1 MKKKIVT
8 IFGGSSTERAISL
21 ITGVAV
27 AKGIYEA
34 GFLSYLID
42 TNSPNTVIEITRN
55 NLNTIKPKDFN
66 KKEHN
71 PLRANNSSLV
81 SSIKKIN
88 PYKVF
93 IGLHGSEGED
103 GTTQNILDLN
113 NIPYCGS
120 GAKASAIGMDKN
132 LSKVFAKELNIP
144 VADWTK
150 ISDLIRLKNKNITKL
165 SKEKFLS
172 LLESDITKNYGYP
185 VVIKANSQGSSVGVK
200 ILQSENDLEEV
211 FDLIDGIDDEFLIEK
226 YIKGREFSIP
236 IIKDEVFP
244 IIEIKPKNG
253 FYDYEH
259 KYVEG
264 LTEHICPAVLTNKQ
278 EEEIGKMALKIFK
291 HIGCKEYGRVD
302 FILNEEDEK
311 FYFLELNTL
320 PGFTELSLVPESALI
335 KGYKFDEL
343 LKYLLE

>member
-8 IFGGSSTERAISL
+8 IFGGSSTEREISL
-21 ITGVAV
+21 ITGIAV

-42 TNSPNTVIEITRN
+42 TNSPTGAIEINQN
-55 NLNTIKPKDFN
+55 NLSTIKPKDFT
-66 KKEHN
+66 
-71 PLRANNSSLV
+71 NNIV
-81 SSIKKIN
+81 SHSIKDMSVLVNSIKWIN

-103 GTTQNILDLN
+103 GTIQAILDLN
-113 NIPYCGS
+113 KIQYCGS
-120 GAKASAIGMDKN
+120 GTKASAIGMDKN
-132 LSKVFAKELNIP
+132 LSKIFAQELNIP
-144 VADWTK
+144 VAGWVML
-150 ISDLIRLKNKNITKL
+150 SDLIIAKYQNIAKL
-165 SKEKFLS
+165 SKEQLLS
-172 LLESDITKNYGYP
+172 ILKSEITKNYTYP

-211 FDLIDGIDDEFLIEK
+211 FKMIDEIEGEFLVEK
-226 YIKGREFSIP
+226 YIKGREFSVP
-236 IIKDEVFP
+236 IIKNEVFP

-259 KYVEG
+259 KYRKG
-264 LTEHICPAVLTNKQ
+264 LTEHICPAVLTNEQ
-278 EEEIGKMALKIFK
+278 EEKIEKMALKIFH
-291 HIGCKEYGRVD
+291 HIGCDEYGRVD
-302 FILNEEDEK
+302 FILNERDGK

-320 PGFTELSLVPESALI
+320 PGFTELSLVPESALV
-335 KGYKFDEL
+335 KGYKFSEL